1 MPTSCRAMRAALAS
15 TRFLASRGIS
25 CMANM
30 MVTTSFENGSPY
42 VSALP
47 FTKVRSEWTNLAMP
61 SMQSLVSTPVAPAGV
76 LKPVPQHR
84 SSTVAPGGINA
95 CARFRTS
102 TPS

>member
-1 MPTSCRAMRAALAS
+1 MRVRVRVRARARVAGCARRTCPTSCRAMRAALAS

-47 FTKVRSEWTNLAMP
+47 VTKVQSEWTNLAMP

-76 LKPVPQHR
+76 L
-84 SSTVAPGGINA
+84 
-95 CARFRTS
+95 
-102 TPS
+102 